1 MASSSSDQHILH
13 SNKLLAQID
22 IQIKY
27 VNLIKLKFK
36 LDNLYFL
43 NLRKRRRKL
52 NLKLNSL

>member
-43 NLRKRRRKL
+43 V
-52 NLKLNSL
+52 